1 MKTSPTIWNKFII
14 FEQTVVKRGGGGGG
28 AKIHSTV
35 SNRWAMG
42 KFFMFGNFAERS
54 TE

>member
-1 MKTSPTIWNKFII
+1 MKTNPTIWNKFII
-14 FEQTVVKRGGGGGG
+14 FEQTVVKRRG

-42 KFFMFGNFAERS
+42 KFFMFGNFSERS